1 MQPTDCTLR
10 QVFCL
15 LAAGALLCG
24 CATTEYSA
32 VEQPSSMYL
41 RLQDDVREVNEK
53 LAMISQNMDTFQS
66 QLAVLEREQENQAA
80 LIRKQ
85 QNDTRAALDAS
96 LRAQR
101 AELEKVAGE
110 LARQR
115 AELDRQRA
123 ALDQAVKHFESA
135 ATRDADVYNRKLADV
150 VKTVQDENAVLQ
162 RKIAGDLQAMQRDL
176 KTLQNQVNANSEHI
190 VRVETHLQSIAARPV
205 TTPTGTSTPSTPSTP
220 SSGGSTPSAIPIV
233 RTGTPSSPDIDY
245 SQGYNHTVVAG
256 ETLWK
261 IARDYNVTVQDI
273 LNTNPNITDTSR
285 LSPGQKLFIPYR
297 KPAGQ

>member
-1 MQPTDCTLR
+1 MHPTGFTRLG
-10 QVFCL
+10 L

-32 VEQPSSMYL
+32 VEQPASQYV
-41 RLQDDVREVNEK
+41 RLQDDLRELHEK
-53 LAMISQNMDTFQS
+53 IARLSQNIDTFQS

-80 LIRKQ
+80 LIRQQ
-85 QNDTRAALDAS
+85 QNETRAALDAAA
-96 LRAQR
+96 RAQR
-101 AELEKVAGE
+101 AELEKVSAE
-110 LARQR
+110 VARQR
-115 AELDRQRA
+115 TELDRQRT
-123 ALDQAVKHFESA
+123 ALDQASKQFAE
-135 ATRDADVYNRKLADV
+135 ATARDTAQYNRKLADV
-150 VKTVQDENAVLQ
+150 VKTVQDENTVLQ
-162 RKIAGDLQAMQRDL
+162 RTISGDLQALQRDL
-176 KTLQNQVNANSEHI
+176 KTLQHQVNANKEHI
-190 VRVETHLQSIAARPV
+190 ARVEAHLQSIAARPV
-205 TTPTGTSTPSTPSTP
+205 AT
-220 SSGGSTPSAIPIV
+220 TPSAPAPATPSPAGGSAPSATPIV

>member
-1 MQPTDCTLR
+1 MQSTNLTRLG
-10 QVFCL
+10 L

-32 VEQPSSMYL
+32 VEQPASQYV
-41 RLQDDVREVNEK
+41 RLQDDMRELHEK
-53 LAMISQNMDTFQS
+53 IARLSQNIDTFQS

-80 LIRKQ
+80 LIRQ
-85 QNDTRAALDAS
+85 QHNETRAALDAAA
-96 LRAQR
+96 RTQR
-101 AELEKVAGE
+101 AELQKVSAE
-110 LARQR
+110 VARQR
-115 AELDRQRA
+115 AELERQRT
-123 ALDQAVKHFESA
+123 ALDQTSKQFAD
-135 ATRDADVYNRKLADV
+135 ATARDTEQYNRKLAEV
-150 VKTVQDENAVLQ
+150 VKTVQDENTVLQ
-162 RKIAGDLQAMQRDL
+162 RKVAGDLQALQRDL
-176 KTLQNQVNANSEHI
+176 KALQNQVNANNEHI

-205 TTPTGTSTPSTPSTP
+205 ATTPTPSPSP
-220 SSGGSTPSAIPIV
+220 ASGSSPSATPIV

-245 SQGYNHTVVAG
+245 SQGYSHSVVAG
-256 ETLWK
+256 DTLWK